1 MIQKIILTILVTL
14 LSANSLALCNANGA
28 FGIKFGNKV
37 SKGAVRLS
45 GGKASTFYSVKVP
58 EPNPAFDEYQVR
70 IDTKTKKIYEVIA
83 TKIITPMPTSRLGGL
98 NPEQI
103 KEGEAKARNAAES
116 FLALLSKEQQEK
128 ITRNEYGSPQWHL
141 AIDGDAILE
150 INGYGPWD
158 ANIRCTSLSG
168 ELELGKRVLPE
179 LFE

>member
-1 MIQKIILTILVTL
+1 MRQKIILTAIVTFF
-14 LSANSLALCNANGA
+14 SANSFALCNADGA

-37 SKGAVRLS
+37 SKDAVRLS

-58 EPNPAFDEYQVR
+58 EPNPAFDEYQAR
-70 IDTKTKKIYEVIA
+70 IDTKTKKIFEIIA

-103 KEGEAKARNAAES
+103 EEGQTKARNAAES
-116 FLALLSKEQQEK
+116 FLALLPKEQQERV
-128 ITRNEYGSPQWHL
+128 TRNEYGSPQWHL
-141 AIDGDAILE
+141 AINEEVILE

-158 ANIRCTSLSG
+158 AYIRCTSLSG

>member
-1 MIQKIILTILVTL
+1 MKQKIMLAILTTFFSV
-14 LSANSLALCNANGA
+14 NSLALCSTDGA

-37 SKGAVRLS
+37 SKGAVRVS

-70 IDTKTKKIYEVIA
+70 IDTKTKKIFEVIA
-83 TKIITPMPTSRLGGL
+83 TKIITPMLTSRLGGL

-103 KEGEAKARNAAES
+103 KEGEAKARSAAES
-116 FLALLSKEQQEK
+116 FLRLLPKEQQEK
-128 ITRNEYGSPQWHL
+128 ITWNEYGSPQWHL
-141 AIDGDAILE
+141 AIGEEAILE

-158 ANIRCTSLSG
+158 ANVRCTSLVG
-168 ELELGKRVLPE
+168 ELEMGKRVLPE

>member
-1 MIQKIILTILVTL
+1 MKQKIILAFLITFF
-14 LSANSLALCNANGA
+14 SAHSFSFCNADGA

-45 GGKASTFYSVKVP
+45 GGKASTFYSIQVP

-70 IDTKTKKIYEVIA
+70 IDTKTKKIFEIIA

-103 KEGEAKARNAAES
+103 KEGEVKARSAAES
-116 FLALLSKEQQEK
+116 FLALLPKEQQEK

-141 AIDGDAILE
+141 AVSEEAMLE

>member
-1 MIQKIILTILVTL
+1 MRQKIILTIFISFF
-14 LSANSLALCNANGA
+14 SANSLALCNMDGA
-28 FGIKFGNKV
+28 FGIKFGDKV
-37 SKGAVRLS
+37 GKQAVRLS
-45 GGKASTFYSVKVP
+45 GEIASTFYSVKVP

-70 IDTKTKKIYEVIA
+70 IDTKTKKIFEVIA
-83 TKIITPMPTSRLGGL
+83 TKIITPLPTSRLGGL

-103 KEGEAKARNAAES
+103 KAGEAKARNAAES

-141 AIDGDAILE
+141 AIDGDVILE